1 MTLATIDGEAA
12 WKGLAGAA
20 GRQWADIAGRFA
32 HDPFDLV
39 PAPGFALDAKSRFF
53 CLGSCFARNIEEH
66 LIYRGVEVL
75 SKKVVS
81 PKAEWPA
88 RANGFL
94 NKFTTHSMVQE
105 LRWLAQPPVDPADHL
120 LETGQGWRDL
130 HLTPGLQGATR
141 ERALERRRW
150 LAAEYFPRIASADV
164 LVMTLGLNEVWRDT
178 VAGTRLNAAPGLREV
193 RREPGRF
200 VLEITDVEE
209 NVAALE
215 EARTLARALNPA
227 MKIVVTVSPVPMGTT
242 FSGRDIAIANTL
254 SKATLRAAADAFQMR
269 HDDVDYFPSF
279 EIATLSSRGF
289 AYAPDCL
296 HVADRVVSH
305 IMGRFLDSYLGE
317 ATPRLAPE
325 GFTELQYLDANPDVE
340 DRVRSGELT
349 SGFEHWRTEGEA
361 EGRPMRTAELTERA
375 ARAGS

>member
-1 MTLATIDGEAA
+1 MAIAKIDGIQA
-12 WKGLAGAA
+12 WKGLVGTE
-20 GRQWADIAGRFA
+20 GRQWTDIAGRFA
-32 HDPFDLV
+32 ADPFDIA

-75 SKKVVS
+75 SKRVVS
-81 PKAEWPA
+81 PKDEWPA

-105 LRWLAQPPVDPADHL
+105 LRWLAQPPADPGEHL
-120 LETGQGWRDL
+120 LETAKGWRDM
-130 HLTPGLQGATR
+130 HLTPGLQGTTR
-141 ERALERRRW
+141 ERALERRHW
-150 LAAEYFPRIASADV
+150 LAADYFPRIARADV
-164 LVMTLGLNEVWRDT
+164 LIMTLGLNEVWRDT
-178 VAGTRLNAAPGLREV
+178 VAETRLNAAPGLWEV

-200 VLEITDVEE
+200 VLEITDVAE

-215 EARTLARALNPA
+215 EARSLVKALNPA

-254 SKATLRAAADAFQMR
+254 SKATLRAAADAFQMK

-279 EIATLSSRGF
+279 EMATLSTRGF

-305 IMGRFLDSYLGE
+305 IMGRFLGAYLGE
-317 ATPRLAPE
+317 STPRLAPE

-361 EGRPMRTAELTERA
+361 QGRPMRTAELTARAERA
-375 ARAGS
+375 GL